1 MLDSVKN
8 SLFSFITYISGAFG
22 LVITTQD
29 IESVAGLICTILCI
43 TSMIVTMVINIINKF
58 KNAKS
63 DGVITKE
70 EKDEIIKEI
79 TDTTDKIKDLTNKDK
94 KENKEDK

>member
-1 MLDSVKN
+1 MLDSMKN

-29 IESVAGLICTILCI
+29 IESIAGLICTILCI

>member
-1 MLDSVKN
+1 MLDSMKN

-29 IESVAGLICTILCI
+29 IESIAGLICTILCI
-43 TSMIVTMVINIINKF
+43 TSMVVTMVINIINKF

>member
-29 IESVAGLICTILCI
+29 IESIAGLICTILCI
-43 TSMIVTMVINIINKF
+43 TSMVVTMVINIINKF

-79 TDTTDKIKDLTNKDK
+79 TETTDKIKDLTNKDK

>member
-1 MLDSVKN
+1 MLDSMKN

-29 IESVAGLICTILCI
+29 IESIAGLICTILCI
-43 TSMIVTMVINIINKF
+43 TSMVVTMVINIINKF

-79 TDTTDKIKDLTNKDK
+79 TDTADKIKDLTNKDK
-94 KENKEDK
+94 KENREDK

>member
-1 MLDSVKN
+1 MLDSMKN

-29 IESVAGLICTILCI
+29 IESIAGLICTILCI

-94 KENKEDK
+94 NKEDK

>member
-1 MLDSVKN
+1 MLDSMKN

-22 LVITTQD
+22 LVIITQD
-29 IESVAGLICTILCI
+29 IESIAGLICTILCI
-43 TSMIVTMVINIINKF
+43 TSMIVTMIINIINKF

>member
-1 MLDSVKN
+1 MLDSMKN

-29 IESVAGLICTILCI
+29 IESIAGLICTILCI
-43 TSMIVTMVINIINKF
+43 TSMIVTMIINIINKF
-58 KNAKS
+58 KNATS

>member
-1 MLDSVKN
+1 MLDSMKN

-29 IESVAGLICTILCI
+29 IESIAGLICTILCI
-43 TSMIVTMVINIINKF
+43 TSMVVTMVINVINKF

>member
-29 IESVAGLICTILCI
+29 IESIAGLICTILCI
-43 TSMIVTMVINIINKF
+43 TSMLVTMIINIINKF
-58 KNAKS
+58 KNATS

>member
-29 IESVAGLICTILCI
+29 IESIAGLICTILCI
-43 TSMIVTMVINIINKF
+43 TSMIVTMIINIINKF

>member
-1 MLDSVKN
+1 MLDSMKN

-29 IESVAGLICTILCI
+29 IESIAGLICTILCI
-43 TSMIVTMVINIINKF
+43 TSMVVTMVINIINKF

-70 EKDEIIKEI
+70 EKNEIIKEI

>member
-1 MLDSVKN
+1 MLDSMKN

-29 IESVAGLICTILCI
+29 IESIAGLICTILCI
-43 TSMIVTMVINIINKF
+43 TSMVVTMVINIINKF
-58 KNAKS
+58 KNATS

>member
-1 MLDSVKN
+1 MLDSMKN

-29 IESVAGLICTILCI
+29 IESIAGLICTILCI
-43 TSMIVTMVINIINKF
+43 TSMLVTMIINIINKF
-58 KNAKS
+58 KNATS

>member
-1 MLDSVKN
+1 MLDSMKN

-29 IESVAGLICTILCI
+29 IESIAGLICTILCI
-43 TSMIVTMVINIINKF
+43 TSMLVTMVINIINKF

>member
-29 IESVAGLICTILCI
+29 IESIAGLICTILCI
-43 TSMIVTMVINIINKF
+43 TSMVVTMVINIINKF

-94 KENKEDK
+94 KENREDK

>member
-29 IESVAGLICTILCI
+29 IESIAGLICTILCI

>member
-1 MLDSVKN
+1 MLDSMKN

-29 IESVAGLICTILCI
+29 IESIAGLICTILCI
-43 TSMIVTMVINIINKF
+43 TSMVVTMIINIINKF

>member
-29 IESVAGLICTILCI
+29 IESIAGLICTILCI
-43 TSMIVTMVINIINKF
+43 TSMVVTMVINIINKF